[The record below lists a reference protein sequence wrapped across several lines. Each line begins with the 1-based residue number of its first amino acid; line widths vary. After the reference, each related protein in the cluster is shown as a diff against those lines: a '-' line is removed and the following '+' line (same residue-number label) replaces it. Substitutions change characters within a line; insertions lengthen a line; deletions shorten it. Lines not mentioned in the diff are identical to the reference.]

1 MILPVDI
8 RTCAPLSGRTHRR
21 ARPPGR
27 ERPDWF
33 ASVASTK
40 LPRVSPIFRNSPP
53 EESSE
58 LETVLDAC
66 AAALDDEKFEEAL
79 EAAEQALALSP
90 THIDALHFRATA
102 LTGLGELEQAHE
114 AYAAALRQAP
124 NDLDLLHG
132 AAELLIYEFADDH
145 DALDDALE
153 LLERALKRA
162 RKLGEEDRL
171 PDLLLLA
178 AMALNKAGAPD
189 RALKTVEESLALDP
203 ENLDALLERGIALF
217 ELCRFEEARKQF
229 LEIIERDDHSGW
241 PHHYLGLIAERLGD
255 HDEAMRRF
263 ERACALSPDDLAP
276 AVELS
281 HEAFDKAVE
290 DALARMPEKVRR
302 YLSNVSIAVEEIPSD
317 DDLKA
322 SDPPL
327 SPCILGLFR
336 GTPITEASHSD
347 PWSHF
352 PSAILLYQRNLQ
364 RFARTREELIEQIGI
379 TLIHEA
385 GHFLGL
391 SEEDLYE
398 RGLD

>member
-1 MILPVDI
+1 MSPSSRNV
-8 RTCAPLSGRTHRR
+8 
-21 ARPPGR
+21 PP
-27 ERPDWF
+27 
-33 ASVASTK
+33 STPHD
-40 LPRVSPIFRNSPP
+40 L
-53 EESSE
+53 EE
-58 LETVLDAC
+58 LLDAC
-66 AAALDDEKFEEAL
+66 ATALDEELFEEAL
-79 EAAEQALALSP
+79 QTAERALASAP
-90 THIDALHFRATA
+90 KNVDALHFRAAA
-102 LTGLGELEQAHE
+102 LSGLGELDRAHQ
-114 AYAAALRQAP
+114 AYAEALKQAP

-132 AAELLIYEFADDH
+132 AAELLIFEFADDH

-153 LLERALKRA
+153 LVERALKRA
-162 RKLGEEDRL
+162 RKLGEDERV

-189 RALKTVEESLALDP
+189 RALKTVEEALTLDP
-203 ENLDALLERGIALF
+203 ESLDALLERGIALF

-229 LEIIERDDHSGW
+229 LDILAVDDQSGW

-255 HDEAMRRF
+255 HDEAVRRF
-263 ERACALSPDDLAP
+263 SQACALSPHDLAP

-281 HEAFDKAVE
+281 AEAFDKAVE
-290 DALARMPEKVRR
+290 DALERMPEKVRK
-302 YLSNVSIAVEEIPSD
+302 YLSNVSIAVEELPSD
-317 DDLKA
+317 DDLRA